1 MATLNQQQWQFA
13 DMVGDLLWTARSMGY
28 RVALGEAWRHPVMA
42 AWYAVRGLGVR
53 DSFHGKR
60 LAIDLLL
67 FKDGVYLADTE
78 AYRPLGLHWESRGG
92 TWGGRFKR
100 KDGGHFS
107 LGE

>member
-1 MATLNQQQWQFA
+1 MSINQQQWRFA
-13 DMVGDLLWTARSMGY
+13 RMVADLIAQANYQGY
-28 RVALGEAWRHPVMA
+28 EVALGEAWRHPVMA
-42 AWYAVRGLGVR
+42 AWYAVRGLGVK
-53 DSFHGKR
+53 DSFHGRR

-67 FKDGVYLADTE
+67 FKDGVYLQNTE
-78 AYRPLGLHWESRGG
+78 DYATLGEWWIARGG